1 MSFKMTKVG
10 FAAAA
15 LVSGLAGL
23 SSHALA
29 QTGQRIEITGSAIK
43 RIDAETAVPVTV
55 LRMDEL

>member
-23 SSHALA
+23 SSEVVA
-29 QTGQRIEITGSAIK
+29 QN
-43 RIDAETAVPVTV
+43 
-55 LRMDEL
+55 